1 MAAST
6 GTIRERNMELTDN
19 ILWLL
24 KQASHFSLTTVNEA
38 ISGHG
43 VTTAQIGLMRQ
54 LANEPGLSGAELAR
68 RLLISPQGVQ
78 LALAA
83 LERRGLVERKQDPQ
97 HGRIMQAYLTDEG
110 RAVTTAVLADAPGP
124 PGSRP
129 TRSLRTRAYSACSP
143 PKNNNCCT
151 TCWPAL
157 SRRAPDTPFSPST
170 PTRKPADHPS
180 MSST

>member
-1 MAAST
+1 
-6 GTIRERNMELTDN
+6 MELTDN

-24 KQASHFSLTTVNEA
+24 KQAFHFSLTTVNDA

-110 RAVTTAVLADAPGP
+110 RAVTTAVLADAIAAHENVFGVLTADEQRLLQDLLARVVEN
-124 PGSRP
+124 G
-129 TRSLRTRAYSACSP
+129 
-143 PKNNNCCT
+143 
-151 TCWPAL
+151 TCHAL
-157 SRRAPDTPFSPST
+157 FTEHTDS
-170 PTRKPADHPS
+170 
-180 MSST
+180 

>member
-1 MAAST
+1 
-6 GTIRERNMELTDN
+6 MELTDN

-24 KQASHFSLTTVNEA
+24 KQAFHFSLTTVNEA

-78 LALAA
+78 LGLSA

-97 HGRIMQAYLTDEG
+97 HGRIMQAYLTDKG
-110 RAVTTAVLADAPGP
+110 RAVTSAVLTDALTAHERVFGVLTSDEQQVLHDLLAHVVEK
-124 PGSRP
+124 G
-129 TRSLRTRAYSACSP
+129 TGHTL
-143 PKNNNCCT
+143 
-151 TCWPAL
+151 
-157 SRRAPDTPFSPST
+157 FSEHTEP
-170 PTRKPADHPS
+170 
-180 MSST
+180 